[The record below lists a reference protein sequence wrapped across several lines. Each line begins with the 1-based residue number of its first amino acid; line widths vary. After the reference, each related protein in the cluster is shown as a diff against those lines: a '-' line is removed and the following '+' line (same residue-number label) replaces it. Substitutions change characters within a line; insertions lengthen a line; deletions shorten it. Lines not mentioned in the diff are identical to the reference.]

1 MNKNIL
7 KQCFII
13 LFSSSLF
20 ACAASEETVDDAGYP
35 EESSR
40 IDCISEMSIRDYR
53 VLDDANLI
61 VSGGGNRVYHV
72 VLSRRAFGLRS
83 TWRIGFES
91 RSGQFCAGFSDVVID
106 GGGIGAERIPVRS
119 IRKLSPEDHEALLIR
134 FGKIEP
140 EGEQAPDETE
150 VDSAE
155 VEELD

>member
-1 MNKNIL
+1 MNKMLL
-7 KQCFII
+7 KQYVLI
-13 LFSSSLF
+13 LFSSSLV
-20 ACAASEETVDDAGYP
+20 ACATSEETVDDAGYP

-91 RSGQFCAGFSDVVID
+91 RSGHLSHCSIHVSREFTHSCS
-106 GGGIGAERIPVRS
+106 RS
-119 IRKLSPEDHEALLIR
+119 TQPSHSSTSRQI
-134 FGKIEP
+134 
-140 EGEQAPDETE
+140 
-150 VDSAE
+150 
-155 VEELD
+155 

>member
-1 MNKNIL
+1 MKTIVL
-7 KQCFII
+7 KQIVI
-13 LFSSSLF
+13 LTISSTLV
-20 ACAASEETVDDAGYP
+20 ACAGSRESADDAGYTQ
-35 EESSR
+35 ESSR

-91 RSGQFCAGFSDVVID
+91 RSGRFCAGFSDVVLD
-106 GGGIGAERIPVRS
+106 GGGMSAERVPVRT
-119 IRKLSPEDHEALLIR
+119 IRRLSPEDHEALLIQ

-140 EGEQAPDETE
+140 EGEQAPVEEE
-150 VDSAE
+150 VESAE